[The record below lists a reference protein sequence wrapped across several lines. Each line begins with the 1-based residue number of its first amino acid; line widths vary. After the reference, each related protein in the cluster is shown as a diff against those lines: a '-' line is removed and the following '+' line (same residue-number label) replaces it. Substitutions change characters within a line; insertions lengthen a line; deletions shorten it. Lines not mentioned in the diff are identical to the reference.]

1 MALVTCSECKKEM
14 SDSARACPSCGYKK
28 SSLGFGTVVMLI
40 TLVFIISTC
49 ASEGNKI
56 ITQKPAEKTPEQ
68 IASDI
73 KFNRDVGMLRAFKKT
88 LHNPSSFKI
97 ESVIRMAD
105 DSLCVQ
111 YRATN
116 KFNALI
122 LSQLVI
128 LKSGQIGAWDT
139 HCAGKSGEA
148 ITYIKGAL

>member
-1 MALVTCSECKKEM
+1 MALITCSECKKEM
-14 SDSARACPSCGYKK
+14 SDSARVCPSCGYKK
-28 SSLGFGTVVMLI
+28 SSLSFAKVIGLI
-40 TLVFIISTC
+40 TLVFIIGKCSSDNKQSSTEK
-49 ASEGNKI
+49 AI
-56 ITQKPAEKTPEQ
+56 EKTPQQ
-68 IASDI
+68 IESDA
-73 KFNRDVGMLRAFKKT
+73 KFYRDVGMLRAFKKT

-139 HCAGKSGEA
+139 HCAGKSGQV
-148 ITYIKGAL
+148 ITSIRGAL